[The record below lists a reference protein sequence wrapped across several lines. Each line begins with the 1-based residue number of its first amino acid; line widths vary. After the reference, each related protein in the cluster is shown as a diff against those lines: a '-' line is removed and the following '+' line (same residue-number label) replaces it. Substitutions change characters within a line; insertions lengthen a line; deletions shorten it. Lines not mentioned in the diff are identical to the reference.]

1 MVGGAFR
8 VGHCTMYMDVFQN
21 WIHLLK
27 EKHNI
32 NALILSVDYSMNA
45 YLRLTTDLT
54 LTSKHLGLAPEN
66 MYPVPVLECVAAY
79 EYLVNTLHVSNIS
92 TYCMKRPVNIPKL

>member
-1 MVGGAFR
+1 MQTNVSVVGGAFR

-27 EKHNI
+27 EEHNI
-32 NALILSVDYSMNA
+32 NALILSVDYSMSA
-45 YLRLTTDLT
+45 YLIWTTDLK
-54 LTSKHLGLAPEN
+54 LTNNGQLGLAPEN

-79 EYLVNTLHVSNIS
+79 EYLVNTLHVSVIS
-92 TYCMKRPVNIPKL
+92 I